1 MEKGGKGSEDGDEA
15 HGIDAA
21 AAVDGAIVWG
31 TKLVRTVGVMVPALC
46 RGWGACL
53 MNAWMRGSWT
63 NSTGSWKMMSVPVF
77 RPFAWLHSSSTSPY
91 ALPPEADHIAVHARP
106 RPDVR
111 ERIPHGRELGTLT
124 GRALAGAS
132 LGKPGLGCDERRR
145 HEAGGAGHGECQEEG
160 CKEAHGAWRSGQESI
175 EVKEM
180 EITARGRQGGDP
192 RHETGNRM
200 HNRANLRWLWCVWWV
215 VCWIVLPYR
224 FLLCVDSLRKSCQT
238 VTD

>member
-1 MEKGGKGSEDGDEA
+1 M
-15 HGIDAA
+15 
-21 AAVDGAIVWG
+21 
-31 TKLVRTVGVMVPALC
+31 P
-46 RGWGACL
+46 
-53 MNAWMRGSWT
+53 
-63 NSTGSWKMMSVPVF
+63 
-77 RPFAWLHSSSTSPY
+77 
-91 ALPPEADHIAVHARP
+91 LPPEADHIAVHARP

-175 EVKEM
+175 EVKGM

-192 RHETGNRM
+192 RHETGDRM

-215 VCWIVLPYR
+215 VCWIVVPCR
-224 FLLCVDSLRKSCQT
+224 FLLCVDSLKEKLPNCNCLRPGGEKSPSHRGKPAHQWQQHASRQGMKRAEVLAFVAGVMT
-238 VTD
+238 VAGVMRWGQADG